1 MHTSCRLMMTLTSG
15 TLKTRSRALGT
26 YISVDLLLKPYN
38 LSKVAKAS
46 RIQLMDRVAK
56 LVSERAVVVF
66 TKSKLLHVPHRDVA
80 AE

>member
-1 MHTSCRLMMTLTSG
+1 
-15 TLKTRSRALGT
+15 
-26 YISVDLLLKPYN
+26 
-38 LSKVAKAS
+38 
-46 RIQLMDRVAK
+46 MDRVAK